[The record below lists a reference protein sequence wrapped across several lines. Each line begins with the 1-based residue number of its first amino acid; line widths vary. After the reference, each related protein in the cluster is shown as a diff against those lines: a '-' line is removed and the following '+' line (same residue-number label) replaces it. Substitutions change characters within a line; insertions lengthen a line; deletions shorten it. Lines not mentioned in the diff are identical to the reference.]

1 MHGFTYIC
9 NMSSFEDFKL
19 NKQLLTAIQEA
30 GLKEPTEIQKK
41 AIPSVLSGQ
50 DVMGIAQTG
59 TGKTAAFALPILM
72 NLKYA
77 QGEDARALVLS
88 PTREL
93 AIQLGEHFKAFS
105 TYLDLRYVVLYG
117 GVGPKQQIEE
127 LESGVDIIIS
137 SPNRFMDLYLKGHIG
152 ARSIKVLVMDE
163 ADKIM
168 DMGFAGMIHR
178 ILEVLPSKR
187 QNLLFSATMNP
198 AVRRIADNF
207 LDFPVEVEVSEQ
219 ATVAETI
226 EQLVYKV
233 PNQGTKMKLLEDLL
247 SDGEDFRRLIVFCR
261 TRKQSDLVYE
271 YLSRRFG
278 EEDVR
283 VIHANKGQN
292 TRINAINAFKSGDL
306 RILVATDV
314 AARGIDVSDVSHVIN
329 FDVPIIIEDYVHR
342 VGRTGR
348 AEREGKAITFCNPAE
363 EYYIGKIEQL
373 IRFKIP
379 VELIDEGLVVEETPF
394 SERQAMA
401 REIDAQKKREDPN
414 FQGAFH
420 ESKYKNSRPASAS
433 SKRSARSSKNK
444 RR

>member
-9 NMSSFEDFKL
+9 SMSSFEDFKL

-93 AIQLGEHFKAFS
+93 AIQLGEHFKTFS

-137 SPNRFMDLYLKGHIG
+137 TPNRFMDLYLKGHIG
-152 ARSIKVLVMDE
+152 TRSIKVLVMDE

-187 QNLLFSATMNP
+187 QNLLFSATMNA

-207 LDFPVEVEVSEQ
+207 LDFPVEVEITEQ

-226 EQLVYKV
+226 DQLVYKV

-247 SDGEDFRRLIVFCR
+247 SNDEDFRRLIVFCR

-271 YLSRRFG
+271 YLSRQFG
-278 EEDVR
+278 QKDVR

-379 VELIDEGLVVEETPF
+379 VELVEEELVVEQTPF

-414 FQGAFH
+414 YKGAFH
-420 ESKYKNSRPASAS
+420 ESKYKNSRPAPSS
-433 SKRSARSSKNK
+433 SKRSARSRRNK

>member
-1 MHGFTYIC
+1 
-9 NMSSFEDFKL
+9 MSSFEDFKL

-137 SPNRFMDLYLKGHIG
+137 TPNRFMDLYLKGHIG

-420 ESKYKNSRPASAS
+420 ESKYKNSRPASSS
-433 SKRSARSSKNK
+433 SKRSARSRKNK

>member
-137 SPNRFMDLYLKGHIG
+137 TPNRFMDLYLKGHIG

-420 ESKYKNSRPASAS
+420 ESKYKNSRPASSS
-433 SKRSARSSKNK
+433 SKRSARSRKNK

>member
-9 NMSSFEDFKL
+9 SMSSFEDFKL
-19 NKQLLTAIQEA
+19 NKQLLTAIQES

-93 AIQLGEHFKAFS
+93 AIQLGEHFKTFS

-127 LESGVDIIIS
+127 LESGVDIIIAT
-137 SPNRFMDLYLKGHIG
+137 PNRFMDLYLKGHIG

-187 QNLLFSATMNP
+187 QNLLFSATMNA

-207 LDFPVEVEVSEQ
+207 LDFPVEVEITEQ
-219 ATVAETI
+219 ATVAETV
-226 EQLVYKV
+226 EQLVYMV

-261 TRKQSDLVYE
+261 TRKQSNLVYE

-278 EEDVR
+278 EVDVR

-363 EYYIGKIEQL
+363 EYYIRKIEEL
-373 IRFKIP
+373 IRFNIP
-379 VELIDEGLVVEETPF
+379 VEQVDGELIVEETPF

-414 FQGAFH
+414 YQGAFH
-420 ESKYKNSRPASAS
+420 ESKYKNSRPASSS
-433 SKRSARSSKNK
+433 SKRSARSRRNK

>member
-137 SPNRFMDLYLKGHIG
+137 TPNRFMDLYLKGHIG

-278 EEDVR
+278 EADVR

-420 ESKYKNSRPASAS
+420 ESKYKNSRPASSS
-433 SKRSARSSKNK
+433 SKRSARSRKNK

>member
-137 SPNRFMDLYLKGHIG
+137 TPNRFMDLYLKGHIG

-198 AVRRIADNF
+198 AVRRISDNF

-420 ESKYKNSRPASAS
+420 ESKYKNSRPASSS
-433 SKRSARSSKNK
+433 SKRSARSRKNK

>member
-1 MHGFTYIC
+1 
-9 NMSSFEDFKL
+9 
-19 NKQLLTAIQEA
+19 
-30 GLKEPTEIQKK
+30 
-41 AIPSVLSGQ
+41 
-50 DVMGIAQTG
+50 
-59 TGKTAAFALPILM
+59 
-72 NLKYA
+72 
-77 QGEDARALVLS
+77 
-88 PTREL
+88 
-93 AIQLGEHFKAFS
+93 
-105 TYLDLRYVVLYG
+105 YG

-137 SPNRFMDLYLKGHIG
+137 TPNRFMDLYLKGHIG

-329 FDVPIIIEDYVHR
+329 F
-342 VGRTGR
+342 
-348 AEREGKAITFCNPAE
+348 
-363 EYYIGKIEQL
+363 
-373 IRFKIP
+373 
-379 VELIDEGLVVEETPF
+379 
-394 SERQAMA
+394 
-401 REIDAQKKREDPN
+401 
-414 FQGAFH
+414 
-420 ESKYKNSRPASAS
+420 
-433 SKRSARSSKNK
+433 
-444 RR
+444 